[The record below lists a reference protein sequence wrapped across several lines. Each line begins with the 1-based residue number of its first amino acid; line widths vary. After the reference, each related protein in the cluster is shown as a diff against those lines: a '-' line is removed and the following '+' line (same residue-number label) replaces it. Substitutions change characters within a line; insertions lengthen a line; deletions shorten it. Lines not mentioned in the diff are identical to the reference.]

1 MIGAKLC
8 CMLTNAL
15 SFSYDLEARTM
26 YALALTLKNAEI
38 SLDVPP
44 TAHSIANALQ
54 TVLPTDVADGSLPDF
69 AFVRE
74 GQAVIGWEAAMKF
87 GPTDYLTAQASV
99 VAGDGIVNSVSS
111 GNVRTV
117 NIILSIMFFFF
128 VPLAS

>member
-69 AFVRE
+69 NQQTKCCWAC
-74 GQAVIGWEAAMKF
+74 
-87 GPTDYLTAQASV
+87 T
-99 VAGDGIVNSVSS
+99 
-111 GNVRTV
+111 RTV
-117 NIILSIMFFFF
+117 ARTART
-128 VPLAS
+128 VG